1 MLRFHYKGDASS
13 QMFVTTPLTNF
24 SLQANNLSNL
34 SPKSQHFKIFIPSAK
49 WKAMFVVSD
58 RLWYR
63 LGGLGAQRVTFRG
76 YSMSATHSQ
85 PPSTLSSISAT
96 CGLRPKYANLLKTLG
111 IWIKRAASFTQFDHN
126 SDEFGAR
133 NIYLRPNGSAPVK
146 LEPHQ
151 SRSRW
156 REECKISP

>member
-1 MLRFHYKGDASS
+1 MQARKCSSRHRSQISVYRQTTSQTFLPNLNTSRFFKCKRK
-13 QMFVTTPLTNF
+13 
-24 SLQANNLSNL
+24 SNKVL
-34 SPKSQHFKIFIPSAK
+34 
-49 WKAMFVVSD
+49 FVVSD

-76 YSMSATHSQ
+76 YSMSTTHSQ

-151 SRSRW
+151 SRSRSRS
-156 REECKISP
+156 REECKISPWYW